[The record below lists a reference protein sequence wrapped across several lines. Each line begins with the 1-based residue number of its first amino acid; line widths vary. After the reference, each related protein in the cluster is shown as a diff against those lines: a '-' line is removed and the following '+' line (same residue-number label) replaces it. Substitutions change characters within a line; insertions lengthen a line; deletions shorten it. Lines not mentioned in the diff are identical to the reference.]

1 MLKLGQYSAGELTL
15 QDVRPSNQEFRV
27 KKNARRSFAGN
38 PNQYKVL
45 ENKDTSIEGKTTLFS
60 CQKNK
65 YITVEF
71 QSMIKHELFKS
82 SMVEYNFKNQKV
94 TLLIQSFLN
103 FWETARDLGIPR
115 KHLGFVFNIYCKMC
129 IPSLSGQMN
138 PEPSC
143 LSGNL
148 DKLLE
153 HISIKSERKKL
164 EKHLNQIVRSP
175 GESLE
180 AYTHLLFTLFNS
192 YCTLDFIVDTKEN
205 EEGFQKMVNNPTQ
218 ISKYKVVDDKVQE
231 LLRKSL
237 RSLTRP

>member
-1 MLKLGQYSAGELTL
+1 MSSYSNSRDVRLDEIESNVNPSSEAVLAIIQQLEENGSHINEETRQSFKAFEKSLEHRRLRKIFMLKLGQYSAGELTL
-15 QDVRPSNQEFRV
+15 QDVRQSNQEFRV
-27 KKNARRSFAGN
+27 KENARRSFAGN

-71 QSMIKHELFKS
+71 QSMIKDELFKS

-94 TLLIQSFLN
+94 TLLIQSFFN
-103 FWETARDLGIPR
+103 FLETARDLGIPR

-153 HISIKSERKKL
+153 HISINLK
-164 EKHLNQIVRSP
+164 EKN
-175 GESLE
+175 
-180 AYTHLLFTLFNS
+180 
-192 YCTLDFIVDTKEN
+192 
-205 EEGFQKMVNNPTQ
+205 
-218 ISKYKVVDDKVQE
+218 
-231 LLRKSL
+231 LRNIL
-237 RSLTRP
+237 IRL